1 MGKKVLVLAGS
12 ARKQGNSSLMADEFI
27 RGAKEAGHD
36 AEKIYLTDKSVKG
49 CLGCGACQRN
59 GGQCVQKD
67 DMNEI
72 YEKVKNAD
80 VLVFA
85 FPVYFYT
92 WNGQMK
98 TVLDRLYAVE
108 PLLTNKTFYMLA
120 SGQAP
125 TEEYMTTMI
134 DSFRR
139 YIGCFRA
146 GGNAEGGF
154 VFGYGTDK
162 PGDVVGTV
170 AMEQAFEL
178 GRSIR

>member
-1 MGKKVLVLAGS
+1 MDKKILVLAGS

-27 RGAKEAGHD
+27 RGAREAGND
-36 AEKIYLTDKSVKG
+36 AEKIYLTDKSVRG

-59 GGQCVQKD
+59 GGQCIQKD

-72 YEKVKNAD
+72 YIKVKNAD
-80 VLVFA
+80 VIVFA

-92 WNGQMK
+92 WNGQIK

-125 TEEYMTTMI
+125 AEEYMTTMI
-134 DSFRR
+134 DSFRK

-146 GGNAEGGF
+146 GGNTEGGF

-162 PGDVVGTV
+162 PGDVAGTV